1 MTAIIESDANIRAAV
16 EVEKMFTQD
25 EVARRAYEKAEKFR
39 RDQAAQLHYA
49 RSQGIAQGIAQGKAQ
64 GIAQGKAQGVES
76 MIVTLRELSIPEN
89 TIAEK
94 LQQRY
99 DLSPAAVK
107 KYMAL
112 H

>member
-25 EVARRAYEKAEKFR
+25 EIARRAYEKAEKFR

-64 GIAQGKAQGVES
+64 GIAQGKAQGIES

>member
-64 GIAQGKAQGVES
+64 GIAQGKAQGIES
-76 MIVTLRELSIPEN
+76 MIVTLRELNIPEDA
-89 TIAEK
+89 IAEK
-94 LQQRY
+94 LREHY
-99 DLSPAAVK
+99 DLSPDEIK
-107 KYMAL
+107 RYMAL

>member
-25 EVARRAYEKAEKFR
+25 EIARRAYEKAEKFR

-49 RSQGIAQGIAQGKAQ
+49 VSQGIERGIKQGIERGNER
-64 GIAQGKAQGVES
+64 GIES
-76 MIVTLRELSIPEN
+76 MIAALRELDISED

-94 LQQRY
+94 LREHY
-99 DLSPAAVK
+99 ELSPDEIK
-107 KYMAL
+107 RYMAL

>member
-25 EVARRAYEKAEKFR
+25 EIARRAYEKAEKFR

-64 GIAQGKAQGVES
+64 GVES
-76 MIVTLRELSIPEN
+76 MIVTLRELNIPEDA
-89 TIAEK
+89 IAEK
-94 LQQRY
+94 LREHY
-99 DLSPAAVK
+99 DLSPDEIK
-107 KYMAL
+107 RYMAL

>member
-49 RSQGIAQGIAQGKAQ
+49 RSQGIAQGKAQ
-64 GIAQGKAQGVES
+64 GIES
-76 MIVTLRELSIPEN
+76 MIVTLRELNIPEDA
-89 TIAEK
+89 IAEK
-94 LQQRY
+94 LREHY
-99 DLSPAAVK
+99 DLSPDEIK
-107 KYMAL
+107 RYMAL